1 MKKNFLEELT
11 DEKLMKQ
18 RDLLKGVG
26 IGFAIIYLIAIAVL
40 IYVFSLRGT
49 KNFSIATLLPL
60 IVLPVTF
67 LPIVISFS
75 AVNKEIKSRN
85 I

>member
-11 DEKLMKQ
+11 NEKLLKQ

-40 IYVFSLRGT
+40 IYVFSLRST

-85 I
+85 L

>member
-26 IGFAIIYLIAIAVL
+26 IGFAIIYVIAIAVL
-40 IYVFSLRGT
+40 IYVFNLRGT

-85 I
+85 L

>member
-85 I
+85 L

>member
-11 DEKLMKQ
+11 NEKLLKQ

-26 IGFAIIYLIAIAVL
+26 IGFAIIYVIAIAVL
-40 IYVFSLRGT
+40 IYVFNLRGT

-67 LPIVISFS
+67 LPIIMSLV
-75 AVNKEIKSRN
+75 AANKEIKSRN
-85 I
+85 L

>member
-11 DEKLMKQ
+11 DEKLLKQ

-26 IGFAIIYLIAIAVL
+26 IGFAIIYVIAIAVL
-40 IYVFSLRGT
+40 IYVFNLRGT

-67 LPIVISFS
+67 LPIIMSLV
-75 AVNKEIKSRN
+75 AANKEIKSRN
-85 I
+85 L

>member
-26 IGFAIIYLIAIAVL
+26 IGFAIIYLIAITVL

-85 I
+85 L